1 MAEMTDDKWNAIK
14 TKIELWFDY
23 HEDWEDTH
31 LELLS
36 VPNLVKAGDAKPSKR
51 TALYSAIRTCFS
63 DIPDKPFTTGKKSA
77 MPDETQSFRDGE
89 LDAIKKA
96 LESCF
101 DGCEQMSRYLVRNKR
116 SGGGLFTDG
125 ADFAQTMVDAA
136 RLRMN
141 AAFNAHLK
149 SDDKADYIWD
159 GSDKGLVCQIPPKED
174 N

>member
-1 MAEMTDDKWNAIK
+1 
-14 TKIELWFDY
+14 
-23 HEDWEDTH
+23 
-31 LELLS
+31 
-36 VPNLVKAGDAKPSKR
+36 
-51 TALYSAIRTCFS
+51 
-63 DIPDKPFTTGKKSA
+63 
-77 MPDETQSFRDGE
+77 
-89 LDAIKKA
+89 
-96 LESCF
+96 
-101 DGCEQMSRYLVRNKR
+101 MSRYLVRNKR